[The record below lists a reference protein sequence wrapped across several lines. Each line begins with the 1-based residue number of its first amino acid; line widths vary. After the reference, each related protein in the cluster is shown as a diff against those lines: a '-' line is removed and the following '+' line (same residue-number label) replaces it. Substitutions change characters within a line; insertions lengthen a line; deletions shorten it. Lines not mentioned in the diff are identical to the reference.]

1 MGALKRAVCDKLFKE
16 FIWGRVQNALHQPP
30 HMLAAVFEPPKL
42 LYQWSF
48 GTDCPIFAA
57 AHLWVQLLC
66 LALACASDRQQASY
80 PDAKIH
86 RIKIW
91 GVWRP
96 FMLSDIT
103 GILHYVIELC
113 HFENCIFN
121 FTMLYL
127 QKFCICPYEIFST
140 CCKIS
145 WLYILKFSSTY
156 LKNWRSYIKNKN
168 GTFFMNHPV
177 DGN

>member
-16 FIWGRVQNALHQPP
+16 FIWGRVQSALHQPP

-42 LYQWSF
+42 LYQWSLGETVPYF
-48 GTDCPIFAA
+48 LQHNFEFSFSGW
-57 AHLWVQLLC
+57 LWPVLLIG
-66 LALACASDRQQASY
+66 SKHHT

-86 RIKIW
+86 RIKI
-91 GVWRP
+91 
-96 FMLSDIT
+96 
-103 GILHYVIELC
+103 C

-127 QKFCICPYEIFST
+127 QKLCTYQHEILST

-145 WLYILKFSSTY
+145 WLYMLRISSTY
-156 LKNWRSYIKNKN
+156 LKKWRSYIKNKK
-168 GTFFMNHPV
+168 GMFFLAHPV
-177 DGN
+177 YMKCK